1 MFVSKNFLLKGLIFS
16 LLIFFLLSN
25 FCLAQGAAGEIE
37 KGLESAGKAAGFT
50 EEGQKEKSMIEIT
63 GGVIKVVVSLLGV
76 ILACF
81 LIWGGVQWMTSGGN
95 EEQIKKA
102 KGLINNAIIGLVIV
116 VFAYAI
122 AAFVINSLS
131 EATEKKKKTSL
142 RQPQIIVLTNR
153 FKSVSLKPSSLWN
166 LQV

>member
-1 MFVSKNFLLKGLIFS
+1 MV
-16 LLIFFLLSN
+16 
-25 FCLAQGAAGEIE
+25 
-37 KGLESAGKAAGFT
+37 
-50 EEGQKEKSMIEIT
+50 EIT

-81 LIWGGVQWMTSGGN
+81 LIYGGVLWMTSGGN

-153 FKSVSLKPSSLWN
+153 SKSVSLKPSSLWN
-166 LQV
+166 PQV

>member
-1 MFVSKNFLLKGLIFS
+1 MFVFLGKNFLLKGLILS

-25 FCLAQGAAGEIE
+25 FCLAQGAAGKIE
-37 KGLESAGKAAGFT
+37 EGLKSAGEAAGFT
-50 EEGQKEKSMIEIT
+50 GGKSMVEIT

-81 LIWGGVQWMTSGGN
+81 LIYGGVLWMTSGGN